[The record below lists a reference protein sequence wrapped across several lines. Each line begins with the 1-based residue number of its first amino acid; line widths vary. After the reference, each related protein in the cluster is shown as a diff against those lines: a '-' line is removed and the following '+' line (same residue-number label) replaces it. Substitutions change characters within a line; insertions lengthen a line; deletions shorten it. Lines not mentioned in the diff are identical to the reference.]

1 MGTPE
6 SQRIV
11 MTQFSLD
18 QFEKTQRG
26 KEVESEEVEK
36 YLQDLWSY
44 ETVVLDALIDRLEER
59 EKLRYQ
65 EGAC

>member
-1 MGTPE
+1 VGTPE

>member
-1 MGTPE
+1 
-6 SQRIV
+6 